1 MANDATKQR
10 GESGQY
16 HSRYRLTNAVVAQ
29 IGNPVSLS
37 SGRLILATNSSA
49 IAGISKENKTGT
61 GSNFLYIEELND
73 EAEYAMNTNA
83 TISVDDVGVY
93 FRLAISGNTF
103 TVDKTAGAQTTT
115 ARQLVVTEFISA
127 TRCLV
132 KFVKTVA
139 FQDN

>member
-1 MANDATKQR
+1 MANDVTKRR

-16 HSRYRLTNAVVAQ
+16 NSRYRLTSTVIAQ
-29 IGNPVSLS
+29 IGNPMSLS

-49 IAGISKENKTGT
+49 IVGIARENKTGT
-61 GSNFLYIEELND
+61 GSNFLYIEEINP
-73 EAEYAMNTNA
+73 ETEYEMVTNA
-83 TISVDDVGVY
+83 TITIDDVGVY
-93 FRLAISGNTF
+93 FRLAVATNVF

-115 ARQLVVTEFISA
+115 ARQVVVTDFLSS

-132 KFVKTVA
+132 KFVKVAA

>member
-1 MANDATKQR
+1 MANDAIKQR
-10 GESGQY
+10 GEGGQY

-61 GSNFLYIEELND
+61 GSNFLYIEEIND
-73 EAEYAMNTNA
+73 EAEYLMTTNA
-83 TISVDDVGVY
+83 AITADDVGVY
-93 FRLAISGNTF
+93 FRLAVSGNTF

-115 ARQLVVTEFISA
+115 ARQLIVTDFISS

-132 KFVKTVA
+132 KFVKTA
-139 FQDN
+139 TFQDN